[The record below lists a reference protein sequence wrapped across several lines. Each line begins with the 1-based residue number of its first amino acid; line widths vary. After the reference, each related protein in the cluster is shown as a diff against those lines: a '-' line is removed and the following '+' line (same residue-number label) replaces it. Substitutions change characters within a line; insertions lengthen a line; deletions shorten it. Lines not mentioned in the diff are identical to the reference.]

1 MVNSSLAQKVSETKP
16 ELIVI
21 IGSGATLSVA
31 VTNVELQLADDAIN
45 PSVLSVD
52 IVPAS
57 NVYRISSVN

>member
-57 NVYRISSVN
+57 NV